1 MSDDLDAIHPNLK
14 LLSHSSSVL
23 LHKCPK
29 KYQLYK
35 LLPSNP
41 LELDDED
48 RDNHLGF
55 GTLVG
60 EGIQDYLIHSDSSHS
75 TFKTFLNWKRDI
87 DDDNGERKKKTF
99 WHALYAV
106 DKFAGFRRTALA
118 DYDLAF
124 FDGKPAIELGFSV
137 DLGDG
142 FFYRGFLDA
151 LLVSKSKGIL
161 TPYENKTTGFREVA
175 PATFK
180 HSGQALGYSL
190 VVDAVAQAIDHEL
203 GSSFDVLYGVYKTA
217 AYDWELLRFRKSFTQ
232 RAMWIQSL
240 LIDKETITRYGK
252 HNFFPMH
259 GENCYDF
266 FRECKYFGTCEMAS
280 MVPKVSKVKEEPE
293 DKYRFKFHINDLI
306 DAQLKMHQET
316 EAEGVE

>member
-1 MSDDLDAIHPNLK
+1 MSIENIHPNLK
-14 LLSHSSSVL
+14 LLSHSSNVL

-35 LLPSNP
+35 LLPTDP
-41 LELDDED
+41 LDLDDED

-60 EGIQDYLIHSDSSHS
+60 EGIQNYLTYEDSSKV
-75 TFKTFLNWKRDI
+75 TFQTFLNWKKDI

-106 DKFAGFRRTALA
+106 DKFAGFRKTALA
-118 DYDLAF
+118 DYDLVY
-124 FDGKPAIELGFSV
+124 FDGKPAIELGFSI

-151 LLVSKSKGIL
+151 LLVNRRFGQL

-190 VVDAVAQAIDHEL
+190 VVDAVAQAMEKEIS
-203 GSSFDVLYGVYKTA
+203 SSFHVLYGVYKTS
-217 AYDWELLRFRKSFTQ
+217 AYDWELLPFKKSFTQ
-232 RAMWIQSL
+232 RAMWIKNL
-240 LIDKETITRYGK
+240 LVDKDTVIRYGND
-252 HNFFPMH
+252 NFFPMH

-266 FRECKYFGTCEMAS
+266 FRECKYFGTCEMNS
-280 MVPKVSKVKEEPE
+280 MIPRVSEIREEAE
-293 DKYRFKFHINDLI
+293 DKYRFKFHISDLI
-306 DAQLKMHQET
+306 DAQLKLHE
-316 EAEGVE
+316 EVKGV